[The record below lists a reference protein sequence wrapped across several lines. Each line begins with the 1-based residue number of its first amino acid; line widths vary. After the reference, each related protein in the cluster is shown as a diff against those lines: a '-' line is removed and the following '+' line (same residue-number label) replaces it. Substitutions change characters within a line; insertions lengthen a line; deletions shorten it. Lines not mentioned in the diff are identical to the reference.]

1 MASRLEVLKQIEAAE
16 KRIADFRQKND
27 MRFKKNKD
35 AEFKREKE
43 LIDLKIEAEKLL
55 SENLNKFSDMEKS
68 IGGISGSYRD
78 FKNQQQEVLNIARS
92 AGDLSKEEINQIDTI
107 LDTSRQISDLTVEDE
122 AQLEALTKEYE
133 IQLSKL
139 SSIDGAN
146 QDILDKI
153 KNQNTEATSLAG
165 KTKEQKE
172 VLDRSAAANEE
183 LKGKMQAFSENVQT
197 ALHHMTNIY
206 GIMGGVLL
214 ITGKVSK
221 PAI

>member
-27 MRFKKNKD
+27 MRFKKNKG

-153 KNQNTEATSLAG
+153 KNQNT
-165 KTKEQKE
+165 
-172 VLDRSAAANEE
+172 
-183 LKGKMQAFSENVQT
+183 
-197 ALHHMTNIY
+197 
-206 GIMGGVLL
+206 
-214 ITGKVSK
+214 
-221 PAI
+221 